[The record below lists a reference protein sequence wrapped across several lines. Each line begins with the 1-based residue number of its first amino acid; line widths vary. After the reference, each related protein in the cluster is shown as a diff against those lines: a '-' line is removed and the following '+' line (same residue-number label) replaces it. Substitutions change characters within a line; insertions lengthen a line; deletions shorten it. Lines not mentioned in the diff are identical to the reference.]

1 MRQPTAPIPSMPKS
15 KPDNGKRTLRR
26 KAAIFLRLL
35 RSSRG
40 KDIFI
45 FLLFLGM
52 SYVFW
57 LILTLNDDMQRDLK
71 VKFEIDNVPADVT
84 FISEVPQDLLVSV
97 RDKGTVL
104 TNYTWGGTPSL
115 KINYSDLTYDG
126 VKDRVML
133 GEQQLSAKVRSI
145 FGSSTQIISMKPDS
159 LSLVITNRPASTA
172 IVEPQIDVTPAP
184 QCVISG
190 PIIISPD
197 TVTVY
202 SARHLRIRPKA
213 VKTVRISRTDI
224 KDTLSIEARILPEPG
239 TRVVPDKVMITVP
252 VEPLISKKRDVQIRI
267 IGAADPNSIVL
278 FPSRVMVSYL
288 LPMSLY
294 NSENGIITVSANFSK
309 RSDGKI
315 PLELGALPEY
325 YHGVELSTDSVE
337 YLIEQR
343 APHHASQ
350 QTAED

>member
-1 MRQPTAPIPSMPKS
+1 MRQPTAPTPSMPKN

-26 KAAIFLRLL
+26 RAAIFLRLL

-84 FISEVPQDLLVSV
+84 FISEVPEDLLVSV

-115 KINYSDLTYDG
+115 KISYSDLAYDG

-133 GEQQLSAKVRSI
+133 GEQQLGAKLRSI
-145 FGSSTQIISMKPDS
+145 FGSSTQIVSMKPDS

-172 IVEPQIDVTPAP
+172 VVEPQIDVSPAP

-190 PIIISPD
+190 PITVSPD

-202 SARHLRIRPKA
+202 SARHLRIRPKS

-224 KDTLSIEARILPEPG
+224 KDTLTIEARLMPEPG
-239 TRVVPDKVMITVP
+239 TRIVPDKVMITVP
-252 VEPLISKKRDVQIRI
+252 VEPLISKKRDVQVRI
-267 IGAADPNSIVL
+267 IGAADNNNIVL

-294 NSENGIITVSANFSK
+294 NSENGIITVSANYA
-309 RSDGKI
+309 RRANGKL
-315 PLELGALPEY
+315 PLELGALPDY
-325 YHGVELSTDSVE
+325 YRGVELSTDSVE

-343 APHHASQ
+343 TPHAS
-350 QTAED
+350 ASAKAD